1 MTRASAACR
10 RLMTIPGVG
19 QLTALAF
26 VAAIDDAS
34 RIRRSRDNDG
44 AGAGTEYE
52 VKSLMQRP
60 FNESLDLAKDTNSVE
75 ALCAPSVQPQY
86 STDIVLLR
94 LQVFGAG
101 FDSDSAINSFE
112 CFTHASSNIT
122 KTYVGKDRAF
132 HSARFRTGGCC
143 PPVGPRSSPP
153 CEKAAANTPCVGAAR
168 T

>member
-1 MTRASAACR
+1 
-10 RLMTIPGVG
+10 MTIPGVG

-60 FNESLDLAKDTNSVE
+60 FNESLDLAKDTNSEE
-75 ALCAPSVQPQY
+75 ALCAPSVQAQY
-86 STDIVLLR
+86 STDIVLLK

-101 FDSDSAINSFE
+101 FDSDSAIYSFDVSR
-112 CFTHASSNIT
+112 TQAAISPRHTSR
-122 KTYVGKDRAF
+122 KTERSILLVFAPADAVPPSGHDLVLL
-132 HSARFRTGGCC
+132 ARRRPRT
-143 PPVGPRSSPP
+143 PRVSELREREP
-153 CEKAAANTPCVGAAR
+153 A
-168 T
+168 